1 MTENKRFIPSGRWIK
16 DNNIDRLLN
25 IDFNTTIDRDMCC
38 KLLNHLEDRKS
49 EYVKILD
56 KYFEEYKQLKEENAE
71 LRQELFEAW

>member
-16 DNNIDRLLN
+16 DNTINRLLN

-38 KLLNHLEDRKS
+38 KLLNHLEDKKS

-56 KYFEEYKQLKEENAE
+56 KYFEENKQLKEENAE